1 MFAASG
7 LSAAVFVL
15 LAVLVD
21 TGVLSGID
29 SFATRHLMPWRLPD
43 EEWEFFGPLFSYH
56 GHGFD
61 IRQIVRAPASAAPS
75 AIIIAGGCA
84 YLWIRGW
91 RALSIL
97 WLAAFLVGAA
107 VEGFC
112 KHVVAKPPPEAIRD
126 DALVELT
133 GFVNSFPSGHAL
145 RAALIAGVLACCW
158 PRVTPFLVAWVIVVG
173 VVTELYTIHTPTDI
187 VGGYL
192 LAGSLICG
200 VFAVAETVRAP
211 AAACEMVRPAARLG
225 S

>member
-1 MFAASG
+1 MAA
-7 LSAAVFVL
+7 
-15 LAVLVD
+15 
-21 TGVLSGID
+21 
-29 SFATRHLMPWRLPD
+29 PD

-75 AIIIAGGCA
+75 AVIVAGGCA

-112 KHVVAKPPPEAIRD
+112 KHVVTKPPPEAIRD
-126 DALVELT
+126 GALVELT

-145 RAALIAGVLACCW
+145 RAALIAAVLACCW
-158 PRVTPFLVAWVIVVG
+158 PRATPFLVAWVIVVG
-173 VVTELYTIHTPTDI
+173 IVDRALHDPYAFRHRRRLPTRR
-187 VGGYL
+187 
-192 LAGSLICG
+192 LAHLWC
-200 VFAVAETVRAP
+200 VRCRSDRPAP
-211 AAACEMVRPAARLG
+211 ATACEMARPAARLG